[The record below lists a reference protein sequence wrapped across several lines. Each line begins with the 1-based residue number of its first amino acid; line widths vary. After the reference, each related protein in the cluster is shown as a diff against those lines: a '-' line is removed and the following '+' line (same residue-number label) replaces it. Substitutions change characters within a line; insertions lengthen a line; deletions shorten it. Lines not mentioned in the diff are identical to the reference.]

1 MNASKSLPRLLL
13 EPLERI
19 LNAAFAAD
27 PVAQRGLSEL
37 DGRQFL
43 VEIEDLRLI
52 VSITIQA
59 RELHLA
65 GSLENPQA
73 TVRGHLGNLAA
84 AARSGNPRGLD
95 VSGDAEL
102 VQGLAHLMA
111 RVPRAAW
118 ESISQR
124 LGDGPAHVLERT
136 AGTLFALL
144 KDTRQRLGT
153 QAGEYLQYET
163 RLLPSR
169 EEIETFFTEVE
180 KLRDDV
186 ERLGK
191 RIERLDRGG

>member
-1 MNASKSLPRLLL
+1 MNAPKSLPRLLL

-19 LNAAFAAD
+19 LNAAFDVD
-27 PVAQRGLSEL
+27 PVAKRGLSEL
-37 DGRQFL
+37 NGRQVL
-43 VEIEDLRLI
+43 TNIEDLHLV
-52 VSITIQA
+52 VSIAIQDQK
-59 RELHLA
+59 LHLA
-65 GSLENPQA
+65 GPLEDPQA
-73 TVRGHLGNLAA
+73 TVRGRLANLAA

-124 LGDGPAHVLERT
+124 LGDGPAHVLERA

-144 KDTRQRLGT
+144 KDTRRRLET
-153 QAGEYLQYET
+153 HAGEYLQYET

-169 EEIETFFTEVE
+169 EEIEIFFTEVA
-180 KLRDDV
+180 KLRDDL

-191 RIERLDRGG
+191 RIERLDHGG